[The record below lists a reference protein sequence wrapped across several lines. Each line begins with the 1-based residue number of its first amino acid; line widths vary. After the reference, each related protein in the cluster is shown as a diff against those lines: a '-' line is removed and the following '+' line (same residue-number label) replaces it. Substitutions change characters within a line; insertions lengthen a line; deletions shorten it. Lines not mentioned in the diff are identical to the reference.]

1 MGDASCLVSP
11 ESRMGREERGAG
23 GWGRKILTC
32 ALVGAAALPSVQG
45 FATPCGALARGKLG
59 LSAQPAWHLAAPR
72 ASGLAGRELS
82 RGLPGRLHRQGARGF
97 QSPVAAF
104 ECNGAGGSSKA
115 MSVVEEYGGK
125 LIRIDNVDSWNKL
138 LAAYEEAGA
147 VLVAEFRAA
156 MCRKVTSPPPFTA
169 ACQWVAWLT
178 ATNRTPGL
186 PHSAMT
192 QSCATSL
199 PGLLQSPG
207 DAFECLASNTRWRP
221 SDELRFVNLQQS
233 AIFRSAWPWR
243 SSTRGYQPSTKA
255 NPSFLPR
262 LTLLG

>member
-1 MGDASCLVSP
+1 MGDSSCLASP

-45 FATPCGALARGKLG
+45 FATPCGALRRGQLG
-59 LSAQPAWHLAAPR
+59 LSAQPAWHLTAPK

-82 RGLPGRLHRQGARGF
+82 RALPGRVHRQGARGF

-125 LIRIDNVDSWNKL
+125 LIRIDNEDSWNKL
-138 LAAYEEAGA
+138 LAAHEEAGA

-156 MCRKVTSPPPFTA
+156 MCRKVTSPPLHRGLSVGGMLHCHTSHSGTA
-169 ACQWVAWLT
+169 ALGNAPILRHISARPPAVTWGCFWVLH
-178 ATNRTPGL
+178 L
-186 PHSAMT
+186 KS
-192 QSCATSL
+192 
-199 PGLLQSPG
+199 
-207 DAFECLASNTRWRP
+207 RW
-221 SDELRFVNLQQS
+221 S
-233 AIFRSAWPWR
+233 FR
-243 SSTRGYQPSTKA
+243 
-255 NPSFLPR
+255 
-262 LTLLG
+262 